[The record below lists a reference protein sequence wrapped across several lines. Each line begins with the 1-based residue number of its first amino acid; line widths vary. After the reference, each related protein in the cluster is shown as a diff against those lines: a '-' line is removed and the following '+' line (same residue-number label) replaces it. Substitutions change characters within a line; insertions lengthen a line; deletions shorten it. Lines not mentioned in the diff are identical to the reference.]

1 MAGAPLQV
9 RGSREL
15 KKALADAGVDVVA
28 DVKATHR
35 KVGGIV
41 LSKALTLVPVKSG
54 QLQSSIRVGV
64 TQSAGIVRAGWARV
78 PYANPIHWGW
88 PKRHIK
94 PTLFLTRAAKDTEP
108 AWVNEYYKAF
118 DEILDKIRNST
129 DGVTP

>member
-15 KKALADAGVDVVA
+15 KQALKEAGVDVVE

-54 QLQSSIRVGV
+54 QLQSTMRVGV
-64 TQSAGIVRAGWARV
+64 TQSAGVVRAGRAKV

-88 PKRHIK
+88 HRRHIR
-94 PTLFLTRAAKDTEP
+94 PTLFLTRAASDTEP
-108 AWVNEYYKAF
+108 TWVNEYYKAF
-118 DEILDKIRNST
+118 DDILDKIRHST
-129 DGVTP
+129 DGVTT

>member
-64 TQSAGIVRAGWARV
+64 TQSAGIVRAGRARV

-88 PKRHIK
+88 HKRHIK
-94 PTLFLTRAAKDTEP
+94 PTLFLTRAGKDTEP

>member
-28 DVKATHR
+28 DAKATHR

-54 QLQSSIRVGV
+54 QLQS
-64 TQSAGIVRAGWARV
+64 RA
-78 PYANPIHWGW
+78 
-88 PKRHIK
+88 
-94 PTLFLTRAAKDTEP
+94 
-108 AWVNEYYKAF
+108 
-118 DEILDKIRNST
+118 
-129 DGVTP
+129 

>member
-1 MAGAPLQV
+1 MAGAPLEV

-41 LSKALTLVPVKSG
+41 LTRALTLTPVSSG
-54 QLQSSIRVGV
+54 NLRSTLRVGA
-64 TQSAGIVRAGWARV
+64 TQKVGIVRAGRAKV

-88 PKRHIK
+88 PKRNIK
-94 PTLFLTRAAKDTEP
+94 PSLFLTRAADETRPK
-108 AWVNEYYKAF
+108 WVNEYYKAF
-118 DEILDKIRNST
+118 DDILDKIRNST

>member
-64 TQSAGIVRAGWARV
+64 TQSAGIVRAGRARV

-88 PKRHIK
+88 HKRHIK